1 MRRYKKRRNVKQAIL
16 ISLVVI
22 FGLGAIAATGKLLDD
37 QYQWV
42 EKTKDFFIK
51 PDTEEPPVSE
61 DVTVEDETEEPS
73 VEPEGKALARKI
85 GFEVSKAFGETGK
98 KTITLNIQPA
108 GADIGDITWTVNN
121 SFVKITPS
129 TDSKSAEVYV
139 TNYFADYATISVHES
154 YSDITATGKVY
165 SYGTYDIPTAWG
177 SNYTTNIFDAAG
189 KTGVYVTST
198 NSLHPTT
205 SQSKHLF
212 DREKLNTF
220 TTLRDYYGTEEL
232 MNQERFRMGY
242 DWVQPLSK
250 VWLHITYVGSYE
262 PVIFNQTT
270 GVIYNGSNFSTK
282 NPTMQGSS
290 NIGDI
295 LSIEITLVAGDNMIL
310 IAGRNHTI
318 APTAITSADFNAYG
332 GLVGSKLVG
341 AKTFNYSGSA
351 IPLVLTN
358 AVAPQSI
365 TLPDV
370 TFTE

>member
-1 MRRYKKRRNVKQAIL
+1 MRKYKKRRNVKQGIL
-16 ISLVVI
+16 IALVVI

-61 DVTVEDETEEPS
+61 DVSVEDETEEPS

-108 GADIGDITWTVNN
+108 GADIGLITWTVNN
-121 SFVKITPS
+121 AFVKITPS
-129 TDSKSAEVYV
+129 TDAKSAEVYV

-154 YSDITATGKVY
+154 FSNITATGKVY
-165 SYGTYDIPTAWG
+165 SYGAYDIPTLWG
-177 SNYTTNIFDAAG
+177 SNYTTNMFDAAG
-189 KTGVYVTST
+189 KTGVYITST
-198 NSLHPTT
+198 DSLNPGTT
-205 SQSKHLF
+205 QDKHLF
-212 DREKLNTF
+212 DREKLSTF
-220 TTLRDYYGTEEL
+220 TTLKDYYGTEEL
-232 MNQERFRMGY
+232 MNEERSKMGY
-242 DWVQPLSK
+242 DWVKPLSK

-262 PVIFNQTT
+262 PVILNQTT
-270 GVIYNGSNFSTK
+270 GVVYNGSSFVTK
-282 NPTMQGSS
+282 NPYMQGNSDLG
-290 NIGDI
+290 NI
-295 LSIEITLVAGDNMIL
+295 LSLEITLAAGDNMIL

-318 APTAITSADFNAYG
+318 TPTAITAADFNAYG
-332 GLVGSKLVG
+332 GTKLVG
-341 AKTFNYSGSA
+341 AKTFNYPSSE

-358 AVAPQSI
+358 AVAPQSV